1 LKKQVVVVGLGRFGS
16 SVARELYQTGHD
28 VLAIDLEESNVQ
40 ELLGSVTYAV
50 KADATN
56 ESVLAELGVSNF
68 DVGIV
73 GIGSDMQASI
83 VVAVLLKSQGVPF
96 IIARAANDVHGATME
111 RVGVDKVVYPEQE
124 MGRRLAH
131 TEFNPGELDYM
142 EIAPGTGISKL
153 RPPGSIMRQTLEEA
167 GLTGPRNR
175 HGVAV
180 LAMRRGRDVLLAP
193 SKDEEIKP
201 GDILIV
207 AGKSEDLGKLSFSP
221 NGR

>member
-1 LKKQVVVVGLGRFGS
+1 MKKQVVVVGLGRFGT

-96 IIARAANDVHGATME
+96 IIARAATDVHGATME

-142 EIAPGTGISKL
+142 EIAPSIGISKL
-153 RPPGSIMRQTLEEA
+153 RPPGSIMKQTLEEA
-167 GLTGPRNR
+167 GLAGPRDK
-175 HGVAV
+175 HGVSV
-180 LAMRRGRDVLLAP
+180 MAMRRGRDVLLGP

-201 GDILIV
+201 GDVLIV
-207 AGKSEDLGKLSFSP
+207 AGRNEQLGKLSLSP

>member
-1 LKKQVVVVGLGRFGS
+1 MKKQVVVVGLGRFGT

-28 VLAIDLEESNVQ
+28 VLAIDLEEGNVN

-142 EIAPGTGISKL
+142 EIAPSTGISKL
-153 RPPGSIMRQTLEEA
+153 RPSGSTMGQTLEEA
-167 GLTGPRNR
+167 GLAGPRDK
-175 HGVAV
+175 HGVSV
-180 LAMRRGRDVLLAP
+180 LAIRRGRDVLLAP

-201 GDILIV
+201 GDVLIV
-207 AGKSEDLGKLSFSP
+207 AGTSEQLGKL
-221 NGR
+221 GL

>member
-142 EIAPGTGISKL
+142 EIAPSTGISKL
-153 RPPGSIMRQTLEEA
+153 RPPGSIMGLTLEEA
-167 GLTGPRNR
+167 GLAGPRDR
-175 HGVAV
+175 HGVVV

-201 GDILIV
+201 GDVLIV
-207 AGKSEDLGKLSFSP
+207 AGTSEDLGKLGFSP

>member
-1 LKKQVVVVGLGRFGS
+1 MKKQVVVVGLGRFGS

-142 EIAPGTGISKL
+142 EIAPSTGISKL
-153 RPPGSIMRQTLEEA
+153 RPPGSIMGLTLEEA
-167 GLTGPRNR
+167 GLAGPRDR
-175 HGVAV
+175 HGVVV

-201 GDILIV
+201 GDVLIV
-207 AGKSEDLGKLSFSP
+207 AGTSEDLGKLGFSP

>member
-1 LKKQVVVVGLGRFGS
+1 MKKQVVVVGLGRFGS

-142 EIAPGTGISKL
+142 EIAPGTAISKL

-193 SKDEEIKP
+193 SKDEEVKP

-207 AGKSEDLGKLSFSP
+207 AGKSEELGKLSFSP